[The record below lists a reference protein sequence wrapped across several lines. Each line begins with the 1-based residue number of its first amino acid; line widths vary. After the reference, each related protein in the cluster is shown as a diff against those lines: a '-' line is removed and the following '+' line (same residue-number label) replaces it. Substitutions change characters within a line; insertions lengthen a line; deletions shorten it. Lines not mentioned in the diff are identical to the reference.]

1 MRQTLTEDSLCARC
15 CDSCLGVSAKPHHH
29 LWDGHDSFHFTD
41 EHTEAQGGWIRC
53 LGSYS
58 QDSASAPAPLL
69 CWERG
74 RLRGAQL
81 LSPCSQ
87 PPCST
92 ACGWESARA
101 SKVSTGRKRAGP
113 WRTPGLHPHLSSR
126 CPPGVLPQCSP
137 CPRLP
142 TSPSLQAYPSR
153 LLRGPPVLTHSESN
167 KLTVS

>member
-1 MRQTLTEDSLCARC
+1 MPGAVTLVWASQPSLTTTC
-15 CDSCLGVSAKPHHH
+15 
-29 LWDGHDSFHFTD
+29 DSFHFTD

-58 QDSASAPAPLL
+58 RDSASAPAPLL

-92 ACGWESARA
+92 GMWVGVCSGQEGFRRQKACRSLEN
-101 SKVSTGRKRAGP
+101 P
-113 WRTPGLHPHLSSR
+113 WFAPAPLLPV
-126 CPPGVLPQCSP
+126 PPWGTPQCSP

-142 TSPSLQAYPSR
+142 TSPSLQAYPSC
-153 LLRGPPVLTHSESN
+153 LPRGPPVLTHSESTT
-167 KLTVS
+167 LTVS